1 MDKFDW
7 NAGATGGVC
16 VEPQNG
22 IAVYSNED
30 GDTVIRVQGW
40 PNEDE
45 FVVIPFS
52 LTKAVASAMLDVIGE
67 P

>member
-1 MDKFDW
+1 MDKFNW
-7 NAGATGGVC
+7 NAGADGGVC
-16 VEPQNG
+16 VKPQSG
-22 IAVYSNED
+22 IAVYSNKD

-40 PNEDE
+40 LNDDE
-45 FVVIPFS
+45 FIVIPFS